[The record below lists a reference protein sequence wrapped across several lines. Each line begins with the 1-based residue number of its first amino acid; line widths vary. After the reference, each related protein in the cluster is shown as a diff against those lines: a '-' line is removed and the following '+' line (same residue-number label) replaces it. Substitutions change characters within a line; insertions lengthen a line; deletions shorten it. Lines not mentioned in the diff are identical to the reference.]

1 MKERIKYKVA
11 IFIIVINTIIF
22 FLMEAEKEKKI
33 NFELE
38 KSLSKLEIHFNLVK
52 EHFKDSADLVFFS
65 TMKLYPQVKTILKEA
80 SQNDSNKTKLRNQ
93 LYSILKTKF
102 SIFKSQQKV
111 VRLQFILPDGTI
123 FLKMHNPKVFGGKN
137 FCRQDIAFVNQNHQ
151 YISNFIAD
159 ACSYNFRSLYP
170 IFDKDNNYLGLLE
183 VGFST
188 KDFQEY
194 LTEVSKLHIHLL
206 IKKNYLTQQYKN
218 YCESAEN
225 PNFFLMLTNHHT
237 KQKCVIENKKKLET
251 ISADILFKM
260 KKGKKFILYKRD
272 NKKINIISFLPIY
285 DFSNKYIVGWLVLY
299 EKNKLLFKIIQECKI
314 TQIVILTMMFIL
326 GFFIYKN

>member
-1 MKERIKYKVA
+1 MIERIKYKVI

-65 TMKLYPQVKTILKEA
+65 TMKLYPQVKKILKEA

-102 SIFKSQQKV
+102 SIFKSQRKV
-111 VRLQFILPDGTI
+111 VRFQFILPDGTI

-137 FCRQDIAFVNQNHQ
+137 FCRQDIAFANQNHQ
-151 YISNFIAD
+151 YISNFAAD
-159 ACSYNFRSLYP
+159 ACSHNFRSLYP

-183 VGFST
+183 IGFST

-194 LTEVSKLHIHLL
+194 LTEVSKLHIHFL
-206 IKKNYLTQQYKN
+206 IKKNSLTQQHKN

-225 PNFFLMLTNHHT
+225 PNFFLMLTNNHT

-260 KKGKKFILYKRD
+260 KKGNKFILYKKD
-272 NKKINIISFLPIY
+272 NRKIDILSFLPIY
-285 DFSNKYIVGWLVLY
+285 DFSHQHIIGWSVLY
-299 EKNKLLFKIIQECKI
+299 EKNKLLHS
-314 TQIVILTMMFIL
+314 
-326 GFFIYKN
+326 